1 MAVPIRRRRHLY
13 LLTAALA
20 IALTTGFARAAAAQP
35 PSPPATTTPQADA
48 RVKVH
53 LTCDVCDIAQLSSAL
68 AFVDVVADRETA
80 DVEVVVTARPQP
92 PQGQASVAMTGRA
105 RFDGQERLI
114 PLRVP
119 ATMPDA
125 ELRAEIERI
134 VKLGLVEYAASSA
147 QGDFLDVTFEPAETG
162 PASIQE
168 DQEDPWNYWV
178 FRLGSS
184 AFLEGQSTTSSAYYS
199 MSGSANRTTEQW
211 KIRLSS
217 SRSLNTSTFEFED
230 GESIESRL
238 TDWSVDGLVVKSL
251 GPHWSVGATGSV
263 VGSTFSNS
271 RRVVRLSPGIEY
283 DLFPYA
289 ESSRRSL
296 TFQYTIGGA
305 HYEYEAET
313 IFDRL
318 EESIAQHSVNVSL
331 GLRQPWGQAGASL
344 GFTQQLQAPER
355 TRTTLN
361 GNITVRLIRS
371 LTLNTSASYS
381 RVRDLFTLEKGE
393 ATDDEVLLRQR
404 QLATGYRYSFRVGFG
419 YAFGALS
426 NTTVNP
432 RFGG

>member
-1 MAVPIRRRRHLY
+1 M
-13 LLTAALA
+13 AALA
-20 IALTTGFARAAAAQP
+20 ILITIAVAAPAGAQAASPQP
-35 PSPPATTTPQADA
+35 TPPPQADA

-68 AFVDVVADRETA
+68 AFVDVVVDREAA

-92 PQGQASVAMTGRA
+92 PQVQASITMTGRG
-105 RFDGQERLI
+105 RFDGQQRLI

-125 ELRAEIERI
+125 ELRVEIERF

-147 QGDFLDVTFEPAETG
+147 QAAFLDVTFEPAGTG

-184 AFLEGQSTTSSAYYS
+184 AFLDGQSTTSSAYYS
-199 MSGSANRTTEQW
+199 MSGSATRTTEQW

-217 SRSLNTSTFEFED
+217 SRSLSTSRFDFED

-271 RRVVRLSPGIEY
+271 RRVVRLSPAIEY

-305 HYEYEAET
+305 RYEYEAET

-344 GFTQQLQAPER
+344 VFTQQLQAPER

-361 GNITVRLIRS
+361 GSINVRLIRS

-404 QLATGYRYSFRVGFG
+404 QLATGYRYSFSVGFG

>member
-1 MAVPIRRRRHLY
+1 M
-13 LLTAALA
+13 
-20 IALTTGFARAAAAQP
+20 
-35 PSPPATTTPQADA
+35 
-48 RVKVH
+48 
-53 LTCDVCDIAQLSSAL
+53 
-68 AFVDVVADRETA
+68 
-80 DVEVVVTARPQP
+80 
-92 PQGQASVAMTGRA
+92 
-105 RFDGQERLI
+105 
-114 PLRVP
+114 
-119 ATMPDA
+119 
-125 ELRAEIERI
+125 
-134 VKLGLVEYAASSA
+134 
-147 QGDFLDVTFEPAETG
+147 
-162 PASIQE
+162 
-168 DQEDPWNYWV
+168 N
-178 FRLGSS
+178 
-184 AFLEGQSTTSSAYYS
+184 
-199 MSGSANRTTEQW
+199 GSANRTTEQW

-217 SRSLNTSTFEFED
+217 SRSLNTSTFEFE
-230 GESIESRL
+230 GGGSVESRL

-263 VGSTFSNS
+263 VGSTFLNS

-283 DLFPYA
+283 DLFPYS

-344 GFTQQLQAPER
+344 VFTQQLQASER

-361 GNITVRLIRS
+361 GNINVRLIRS